1 MRLKKLAIRR
11 KMPMELA
18 YIEKLFREEAGLDI
32 KEHKDKAEVISE
44 TVAEIYEEL
53 LRKGIQNARYNG
65 RDFVSYYDLP
75 ITEDLEHYINRFIE
89 DRGEEVLKAFLD
101 YITKLEEELLKVQEA
116 LPPLDEELHKKK
128 ADILGGILIMF
139 AVVARLIN
147 GERKL
152 YAETIPV
159 VREVLRTM
167 I

>member
-1 MRLKKLAIRR
+1 
-11 KMPMELA
+11 MPMELL
-18 YIEKLFREEAGLDI
+18 YIERLFREEAGLDI
-32 KEHKDKAEVISE
+32 KEHKDKAELISE
-44 TVAEIYEEL
+44 TVVEIYEEL
-53 LRKGIQNARYNG
+53 LRKGIENARFNG

-75 ITEDLEHYINRFIE
+75 ITEDLERYINRFIQ
-89 DRGEEVLKAFLD
+89 DRGEELLRAFVD
-101 YITKLEEELLKVQEA
+101 YLAKLEEELLKVEEA
-116 LPPLDEELHKKK
+116 LPPMDEELHQKK

-139 AVVARLIN
+139 AVVAKLVN